1 MIINNVYSIVL
12 SILLLYL
19 YSTLNYFIMKKQV
32 TAYLFAICLLGTF
45 QGLLMSFG
53 SHIALAI
60 LVSIIFWAV
69 MLAPMLV
76 KE

>member
-1 MIINNVYSIVL
+1 
-12 SILLLYL
+12 
-19 YSTLNYFIMKKQV
+19 MKKQV
-32 TAYLFAICLLGTF
+32 IGYVMCVCFLGIF
-45 QGLLMSFG
+45 QGVLMSFG

-60 LVSIIFWAV
+60 LVSCLFWGG

>member
-1 MIINNVYSIVL
+1 
-12 SILLLYL
+12 
-19 YSTLNYFIMKKQV
+19 MKKQV
-32 TAYLFAICLLGTF
+32 VAYVLVVCFLGTF

>member
-1 MIINNVYSIVL
+1 
-12 SILLLYL
+12 
-19 YSTLNYFIMKKQV
+19 MKKQV
-32 TAYLFAICLLGTF
+32 VAYVLVVCFLGTF
-45 QGLLMSFG
+45 QGLFMSFG

-60 LVSIIFWAV
+60 LVSCIFWAG

>member
-1 MIINNVYSIVL
+1 
-12 SILLLYL
+12 
-19 YSTLNYFIMKKQV
+19 MKKQV
-32 TAYLFAICLLGTF
+32 VAYVLVVCFLGTF
-45 QGLLMSFG
+45 QGLFMSFG

-60 LVSIIFWAV
+60 LVSCIFWAV